1 MAVDREI
8 TIGGS
13 MYEDFRGTSL
23 LGEASSIY
31 IYHAL
36 NMLHMLPS
44 KNSD

>member
-1 MAVDREI
+1 MAVDREV

-13 MYEDFRGTSL
+13 MYENFRRTSL

-36 NMLHMLPS
+36 NTLHMLPS
-44 KNSD
+44 KNFD